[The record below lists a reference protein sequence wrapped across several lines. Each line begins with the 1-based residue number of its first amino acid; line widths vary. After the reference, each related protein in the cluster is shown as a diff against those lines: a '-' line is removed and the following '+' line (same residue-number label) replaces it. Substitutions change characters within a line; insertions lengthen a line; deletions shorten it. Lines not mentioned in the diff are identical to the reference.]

1 VNFDFWKRRDQELE
15 EELQAHLQMA
25 AQDRLD
31 RGKPT
36 SEAEAEKAARRELG
50 NLQLI
55 KEVTRSTWGWTWLER
70 FIQDLRFTWRT
81 LRQDLGF
88 TTVAV
93 LTVALGVGANTAIF
107 TVFNGVLLQP
117 LAYHDPGQLYGI
129 WISLP
134 EQAARI
140 GGSGPD
146 FADFH
151 DQAKSFEQVGAGLGF
166 SLVFMLGGEPK
177 RVRPTAISPEI
188 FPMLGVRPLLGREFI
203 PEEYLPAGRGILL
216 SYDFWQREFGGDRA
230 VVGRTIDVP
239 FDYENKGLEIVG
251 VMPRLPDFFPETD
264 VWVTLVPQY
273 EFMQWRGNR
282 FLRFFGRL
290 KHGITQ
296 AQAEQ
301 ELTAILRRP
310 PENPPNL
317 KATLSPLRDDLVGGR
332 IRPILILLMSA
343 VGLVLLIASVNVA
356 TLLLARSEAR
366 RDEIDLR
373 IMLGAGRLRLLQ
385 QLFTENLLLASL
397 GGLLGTLFAFGLTR
411 LLLRIGLEQL
421 PRNQNIAI
429 NFFVLLFTLLIT
441 VGASLLFG
449 MAPALALIREHRAVA
464 MSGSRATQ
472 SMRRPRRNFLVVSE
486 VGLSLVLIIGAGLLL
501 RSLRNL
507 VREDLGFA
515 PDHLLLTGMRLPNED
530 PTLAEFY
537 QRLLDELPQ
546 LPGVQAVAVADC
558 VPGME
563 SAYSAN
569 LSFPDRAADPAH
581 VPTAAGCWISAD
593 YFRATGTA
601 LLRGRSFTS
610 HDGRDAQPVVVIN
623 QSLAHQYWPNQDAIG
638 KFVAVS
644 YIGPGRRIE
653 GSEKLRQV
661 VGVVA
666 DVRRQGEASEPAV
679 YMPFVQD
686 PTNHVLFYMTLFV
699 RSSGIGG
706 VAEEVRV
713 KLRSL
718 RPGLPV
724 NIRSMDVKLWETL
737 APRRFALLLLSG
749 FALLALLLAAV
760 GIHGVVAY
768 SVSRRRREIGVRMA
782 LGAARDNVVG
792 MVLKEI
798 LKLVAIGLIA
808 GTIGALACSRF
819 IAGMLYGTRAADPL
833 VLFSCAAVMLAVAGL
848 AAWLPARRAASI
860 NPIEALRSE

>member
-1 VNFDFWKRRDQELE
+1 MSFDFWKRRDLELD
-15 EELQAHLQMA
+15 EELQAHLRMA
-25 AQDRLD
+25 AQDRLE
-31 RGKPT
+31 RGEPNN
-36 SEAEAEKAARRELG
+36 EAEDAARRELG
-50 NLQLI
+50 NLQLV
-55 KEVTRSTWGWTWLER
+55 KEVTRSMWGWTWLER
-70 FIQDLRFTWRT
+70 LIQDLRYTLRT

-117 LAYHDPGQLYGI
+117 LAYHDPGRLYGI
-129 WISLP
+129 WTSQP
-134 EQAARI
+134 GQAGRI
-140 GGSGPD
+140 GSSGPD

-151 DQAKSFEQVGAGLGF
+151 DQAKSFDQLGVALSF
-166 SLVFMLGGEPK
+166 SWVFILGGEPK
-177 RVRPTAISPEI
+177 RVHPTAVSPDT
-188 FPMLGVRPLLGREFI
+188 FPMLGVRPLLGREYL
-203 PEEYLPAGRGILL
+203 PEEYHIDGEQIIL
-216 SYDFWQREFGGDRA
+216 SYDFWQREFGGDPNII
-230 VVGRTIDVP
+230 GRKIS
-239 FDYENKGLEIVG
+239 ENSSTTVVG
-251 VMPRLPDFFPETD
+251 VMPRLPDFFPQTD
-264 VWVTLVPQY
+264 VWAKMGPDY
-273 EFMQWRGNR
+273 EFMHWRGNR
-282 FLRFFGRL
+282 FLRVFGRL
-290 KHGITQ
+290 KHGVSPT
-296 AQAEQ
+296 QAEQ
-301 ELTAILRRP
+301 ELTAILRRRS
-310 PENPPNL
+310 ENPPNM
-317 KATLSPLRDDLVGGR
+317 KVTLSPLRDDLVGSG
-332 IRPILILLMSA
+332 IRPVLILLMSA

-356 TLLLARSEAR
+356 TLLLARSEVR
-366 RDEIDLR
+366 RDEINLR

-385 QLFTENLLLASL
+385 QLFTENVVLALL

-411 LLLRIGLEQL
+411 LLLHIGSEQL

-464 MSGSRATQ
+464 MSGSRAAQ
-472 SMRRPRRNFLVVSE
+472 AMRRPRRSVLVVTE
-486 VGLSLVLIIGAGLLL
+486 VGLSLILIIGAGLLL

-515 PDHLLLTGMRLPNED
+515 PDHLLLTWMRLPDED
-530 PTLAEFY
+530 PTVPRFY
-537 QRLLDELPQ
+537 QGLLEELPQ
-546 LPGVQAVAVADC
+546 LPGVQAAAVADC
-558 VPGME
+558 IPGME
-563 SAYSAN
+563 SHYSAN
-569 LSFPDRAADPAH
+569 LSFPDRPADPAR

-593 YFRATGTA
+593 YFRATGTP
-601 LLRGRSFTS
+601 LLRGRSFTA
-610 HDGRDAQPVVVIN
+610 HDNRDAPAVVIVN
-623 QSLAHQYWPNQDAIG
+623 ESMAQRYWPNQDPIG

-644 YIGPGRRIE
+644 YTGPGRRSA

-661 VGVVA
+661 VGIVG
-666 DVRRQGEASEPAV
+666 DVRRQGEAGEPAI
-679 YMPFVQD
+679 YLPYVQD
-686 PTNHVLFYMTLFV
+686 QTNHVLLAMTVYV
-699 RSSGIGG
+699 RTSGVSG
-706 VAEEVRV
+706 VVEEMRV
-713 KLRSL
+713 KMHSL
-718 RPGLPV
+718 RPDLPV
-724 NIRSMDVKLWETL
+724 NISSMDVKLWETL

-782 LGAARDNVVG
+782 LGAARDNVIG

-808 GTIGALACSRF
+808 GAIGALACSRF

>member
-1 VNFDFWKRRDQELE
+1 MSFDFWRRRDKDLE
-15 EELQAHLQMA
+15 EELQAHLRMA
-25 AQDRLD
+25 AQDHMD
-31 RGKPT
+31 RG
-36 SEAEAEKAARRELG
+36 EAAADAEASARRDLG
-50 NLQLI
+50 NAQLI
-55 KEVTRSTWGWTWLER
+55 KEVTRSIWGWTWLER
-70 FIQDLRFTWRT
+70 VIQDIRFASRALRK
-81 LRQDLGF
+81 DLVF

-93 LTVALGVGANTAIF
+93 LTLALGVGANTAIF
-107 TVFNGVLLQP
+107 SVFNGVLLQP

-129 WISLP
+129 WISQP

-151 DQAKSFEQVGAGLGF
+151 DQAKSFDQVGAGLGF

-177 RVRPTAISPEI
+177 RVHPTAVSPEI
-188 FPMLGVRPLLGREFI
+188 FPMLGVRPLLGREFV
-203 PEEYLPAGRGILL
+203 PEEYLPAGRGVIL

-230 VVGRTIDVP
+230 ILGRIIDVP
-239 FDYENKGLEIVG
+239 LDFDNKGLVVVG

-264 VWVTLVPQY
+264 VWLALVPQY

-282 FLRFFGRL
+282 FLRVFGRL
-290 KHGITQ
+290 KRGVSP

-301 ELTAILRRP
+301 ELTAIVRWP

-317 KATLSPLRDDLVGGR
+317 KVTLSPLRDDLVAGR

-356 TLLLARSEAR
+356 TLLLARSEVR

-385 QLFTENLLLASL
+385 QLFTENMVLALL
-397 GGLLGTLFAFGLTR
+397 GGLIGILVASGLMR
-411 LLLRIGLEQL
+411 LLLRIGSEQL

-429 NFFVLLFTLLIT
+429 SFPVLFFTLLIT
-441 VGASLLFG
+441 LAASLLFG

-464 MSGSRATQ
+464 LSSSRAAQ
-472 SMRRPRRNFLVVSE
+472 AMPRPRRSFLIVCE
-486 VGLSLVLIIGAGLLL
+486 VGLSLILIIGSGLLF

-515 PDHLLLTGMRLPNED
+515 PDHLLLTGMRLPDGD
-530 PTLAEFY
+530 PALAEFY
-537 QRLLDELPQ
+537 QQLLEELPQ
-546 LPGVQAVAVADC
+546 LPGVQAAAVADC
-558 VPGME
+558 VPGTA
-563 SAYSAN
+563 SSYSAN
-569 LSFPDRAADPAH
+569 LSFPDRAADPTH

-601 LLRGRSFTS
+601 MLRGRSFTA
-610 HDGRDAQPVVVIN
+610 HDSRDAQPVVIVN
-623 QSLAHQYWPNQDAIG
+623 QSLAQQYWPNQDPIG
-638 KFVAVS
+638 RFVAVS

-661 VGVVA
+661 VGMVA
-666 DVRRQGEASEPAV
+666 DVRRQGEAGESAV

-686 PTNHVLFYMTLFV
+686 PTNHVLLSMTLFV
-699 RSSGIGG
+699 RSSGISS
-706 VAEEVRV
+706 VADE
-713 KLRSL
+713 LRTKMHNL

-724 NIRSMDVKLWETL
+724 SIRSMEVRLWEVL
-737 APRRFALLLLSG
+737 APRRFALILLSG

-760 GIHGVVAY
+760 GINGVVAY

-782 LGAARDNVVG
+782 LGAARETVVG

-798 LKLVAIGLIA
+798 LKLVTVGLVVGA
-808 GTIGALACSRF
+808 VGALACSRF
-819 IAGMLYGTRAADPL
+819 IGSMLYGTRAADPL
-833 VLFSCAAVMLAVAGL
+833 VLVSCAAIMLAVAVL